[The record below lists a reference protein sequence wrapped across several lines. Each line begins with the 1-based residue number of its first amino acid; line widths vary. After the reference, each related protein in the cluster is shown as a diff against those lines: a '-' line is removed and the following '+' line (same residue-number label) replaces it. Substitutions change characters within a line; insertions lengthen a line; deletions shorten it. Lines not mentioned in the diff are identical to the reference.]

1 MEVLVDTAVVQ
12 LAANTYELLMN
23 EHDFILD
30 DHQSYSLET
39 NETQNERRVSW
50 LFHVISDS
58 DVSQNLWD
66 KPFPLET

>member
-1 MEVLVDTAVVQ
+1 MDTAVVQ

-39 NETQNERRVSW
+39 NETQNERRVS
-50 LFHVISDS
+50 
-58 DVSQNLWD
+58 
-66 KPFPLET
+66 